1 MSISKNVLIGCL
13 CFFIVFWHVFKNKSK
28 TKLLNPCPKPLTFPQ
43 GYLFFL
49 GFYMVSGT
57 RDLKQAETT
66 TNKFA
71 MPKGEKWQRVRS
83 CHFFCQSLKRNNEPR
98 KQNTKKPKKQKNNKK
113 QDCTPQG
120 EGSDAVCWVLFLFF
134 VSCVFLFFGFFF
146 LSFKKKRRCKGELAK
161 SKLTHCRCIKHLK
174 RRAPTVACSV

>member
-49 GFYMVSGT
+49 GFYMVSNGT

-71 MPKGEKWQRVRS
+71 MPKGGKWQRVRS
-83 CHFFCQSLKRNNEPR
+83 CHFFCQSLKITTNQESKTPRNQ
-98 KQNTKKPKKQKNNKK
+98 KTKKTTKKTRLH
-113 QDCTPQG
+113 TPRGGGQMQF
-120 EGSDAVCWVLFLFF
+120 VVFFLVFFVFCFLFVF
-134 VSCVFLFFGFFF
+134 V
-146 LSFKKKRRCKGELAK
+146 KRKTAK
-161 SKLTHCRCIKHLK
+161 VRLQ
-174 RRAPTVACSV
+174 RAN

>member
-49 GFYMVSGT
+49 GFYMVSNGT

-83 CHFFCQSLKRNNEPR
+83 CHFFCQSLKITTNQESKTPRN
-98 KQNTKKPKKQKNNKK
+98 QKNNKK
-113 QDCTPQG
+113 NKIAHPKGRGQMQFVVFFFC
-120 EGSDAVCWVLFLFF
+120 FLFF
-134 VSCVFLFFGFFF
+134 FDFFF
-146 LSFKKKRRCKGELAK
+146 VFVKRKETAK
-161 SKLTHCRCIKHLK
+161 VRLQ
-174 RRAPTVACSV
+174 RAN

>member
-1 MSISKNVLIGCL
+1 MSISKNVLLGCL

-28 TKLLNPCPKPLTFPQ
+28 TKLLNPSPKPLTFPQ

-49 GFYMVSGT
+49 GFYMVSNGT

-71 MPKGEKWQRVRS
+71 MPRGEKWQRVRS
-83 CHFFCQSLKRNNEPR
+83 CHFFCQSLKITTNQESKTPRNQKN
-98 KQNTKKPKKQKNNKK
+98 KKNKKQKK

-120 EGSDAVCWVLFLFF
+120 EGVRCSLFFFFPLVFFVFWFLFL
-134 VSCVFLFFGFFF
+134 SL
-146 LSFKKKRRCKGELAK
+146 
-161 SKLTHCRCIKHLK
+161 
-174 RRAPTVACSV
+174 

>member
-49 GFYMVSGT
+49 GFYMVSNGT

-71 MPKGEKWQRVRS
+71 MPKGGKWQRVRS
-83 CHFFCQSLKRNNEPR
+83 CHFFLPVPQNNNEPR
-98 KQNTKKPKKQKNNKK
+98 KQNTKKPKKQKKTRLH
-113 QDCTPQG
+113 TPRGGGQMQFV
-120 EGSDAVCWVLFLFF
+120 GSFFCFLFF
-134 VSCVFLFFGFFF
+134 LVFV
-146 LSFKKKRRCKGELAK
+146 KRKETAK
-161 SKLTHCRCIKHLK
+161 VRLQ
-174 RRAPTVACSV
+174 RAN

>member
-1 MSISKNVLIGCL
+1 MGGIYWDVLGETGVYSQQCQYQKNVLIGCL

-49 GFYMVSGT
+49 GFYMVSNGT

-71 MPKGEKWQRVRS
+71 MPKGGKV
-83 CHFFCQSLKRNNEPR
+83 
-98 KQNTKKPKKQKNNKK
+98 
-113 QDCTPQG
+113 
-120 EGSDAVCWVLFLFF
+120 
-134 VSCVFLFFGFFF
+134 
-146 LSFKKKRRCKGELAK
+146 AK
-161 SKLTHCRCIKHLK
+161 S
-174 RRAPTVACSV
+174 